1 MNASSLEEMRE
12 IGSGDE
18 YMEEAVKYA
27 EEFLKEEGTTFQDKL
42 DFEKSKSFNNGEEIG
57 LKEGEKNG
65 ILKTAKNLLKM
76 QFSVQ
81 DIAKATGLSKEEIKN
96 LTQSNDSI
104 K

>member
-57 LKEGEKNG
+57 EKNG
-65 ILKTAKNLLKM
+65 ILKTAKNMLKKKYPI
-76 QFSVQ
+76 Q
-81 DIAKATGLSKEEIKN
+81 DIAELTNLTIEEIKN
-96 LTQSNDSI
+96 I
-104 K
+104 KIDKE